1 MDNTYFLSQSSSLT
15 LVIIISLI
23 FAVLGIYHSKK
34 FHGIS
39 NYLTANRNIE
49 LFSLTTSLVASALGA
64 WILFGPVA
72 AATWGG
78 IGAVIGYALGTAF
91 PMIFL
96 IYFGK
101 KIRLEFPKGSSL
113 IEFMRKKFGKSLF
126 KLILLMTIF
135 YMFIFLCAEVT
146 AVAVLINYLSGTD
159 LWITA
164 LIVLLATLTYTLYGG
179 LRASIFTDNIQ
190 MIVIGFLLLILILI
204 IGSSTGD
211 NFSFALIKE
220 KNPQLLSSSYIP
232 SYTAGL
238 TFFIAV
244 AATNLFH
251 QGNWQRV
258 YAAKDYYTLK
268 SALIIS
274 FFIIVPIVFLMG
286 FVGMVS
292 FSIDPSARADLG
304 FFTLLLKEQTE
315 MLSLIIVIL
324 GLALTISTV
333 DTLVNA
339 ISSLFVVDGKAT
351 FNLDKKTDYLKI
363 SKYFIIFLSLIAF
376 GVASKGFDILYLF
389 LLADLFCCAF
399 VFTGSFEDGTVFDTN
414 VGKDKPLVFQIGMKE
429 VIPGFEQGI
438 VGANKGSKRKIKIPS
453 MLAYG
458 EKGAGELI
466 PPNSNLIFEFK
477 ILDVLSPNYEK
488 IDSEK
493 LENLIN
499 ENAVALDIRL
509 DNQWKK
515 TGVIKGSFQET
526 AFDINGKFNVYLMD
540 KVRALAGAE
549 SQGIEL
555 IFISHD
561 GKTAEIL
568 GNAFAEDLGFTNVYV
583 LDGGIQS
590 WIKSNKPLVSYN

>member
-1 MDNTYFLSQSSSLT
+1 MDKTYFIEQSTSLT
-15 LVIIISLI
+15 LVIVISLI

-34 FHGIS
+34 FGGIN
-39 NYLTANRNIE
+39 NYLTANRNIG

-96 IYFGK
+96 IYLGK
-101 KIRLEFPKGSSL
+101 KIRNEFPKGSSL

-135 YMFIFLCAEVT
+135 CMFIFLCAEVT
-146 AVAVLINYLSGTD
+146 AVAVLINYLSGTE

-164 LIVLLATLTYTLYGG
+164 LIVLISTLTYTLYGG

-190 MIVIGFLLLILILI
+190 MIVIGILLLTLISI
-204 IGSSTGD
+204 ISSSSGN
-211 NFSFALIKE
+211 NFSFEFIE
-220 KNPQLLSSSYIP
+220 NKNPQLLSSSYIP

-258 YAAKDYYTLK
+258 YAAKNYKTLK
-268 SALIIS
+268 SSLIVS
-274 FFIIVPIVFLMG
+274 FFIIIPIVFLMG
-286 FVGMVS
+286 FIGMVS
-292 FSIDPSARADLG
+292 FSLDSSTRPDLG
-304 FFTLLLKEQTE
+304 FFTLLLKNQTE
-315 MLSLIIVIL
+315 LLSLLIIVL
-324 GLALTISTV
+324 GLSLTISTV

-363 SKYFIIFLSLIAF
+363 SKYFIVFLSLIAF

-399 VFTGSFEDGTVFDTN
+399 VFTVFYSFY
-414 VGKDKPLVFQIGMKE
+414 
-429 VIPGFEQGI
+429 
-438 VGANKGSKRKIKIPS
+438 NK
-453 MLAYG
+453 
-458 EKGAGELI
+458 
-466 PPNSNLIFEFK
+466 
-477 ILDVLSPNYEK
+477 V
-488 IDSEK
+488 
-493 LENLIN
+493 N
-499 ENAVALDIRL
+499 E
-509 DNQWKK
+509 
-515 TGVIKGSFQET
+515 
-526 AFDINGKFNVYLMD
+526 
-540 KVRALAGAE
+540 
-549 SQGIEL
+549 
-555 IFISHD
+555 
-561 GKTAEIL
+561 KTAYISIIIGLVAGFLMFPFPDFSKSLLVGVLMSKELFSTFVAQSLLFLSFIIATFLPAVIL
-568 GNAFAEDLGFTNVYV
+568 KLKRN
-583 LDGGIQS
+583 
-590 WIKSNKPLVSYN
+590 